1 MGEFSIL
8 AWLGAGLLLLG
19 ELWALRNRASLGRL
33 LLYATA
39 AELGY
44 LIMGLG
50 LGEPLAQTGAWFH
63 LALQAV
69 MRLLVILAAWRL
81 IRAAGS
87 DRLDRVAE
95 VAPQMPLSRL
105 MFGFGL
111 FSVMGLS
118 PFKGAFSKFIILY
131 AAVDQGH
138 WALAVTA
145 TLAGIVAAIY
155 TLTVIH
161 KICFGAPASRPVLS
175 EAGQGAAS
183 LLLMLLAAL
192 TTVGLSLDPEPLLHW
207 VGALNGLTEGHGM
220 PRFESPWQALVLLP
234 YLSGFGVFLLGHFS
248 PRLRDLMVQA
258 VAAVTLVMA
267 WQLPMADGL
276 SWLFAVIIALVM
288 LVVCVYSGP
297 YMRKDPRANLYYFFL
312 LLMLGSLLGVVTAT
326 DLGNFYLFWELMTWT
341 SYLLVIHPRTP
352 KALRAGRKYFL
363 MCAGGAYI
371 MHFGILLLHAN
382 LGSFEFAHLAAAAG
396 QLPTGDALVILACF
410 LVGLGVKAGLWP
422 VHGWLPDAHPVAPS
436 SISAPMSAI
445 LTKVGLY
452 GILKLLFLVFG
463 SAALSRLTGEGA
475 LSIPLVITLL
485 GAVTLIYGEL
495 AALREP
501 DLKRMLA
508 FSTLAQV
515 GEITAVLG
523 LGSYLALAAGLAHLV
538 NHAIF
543 KSLLFLCAGSIIYRY
558 GSKTLTELA
567 GAGRRMPIT
576 GVCLATGLLA
586 IMGLPPFSGFFSK
599 YLMIFAAVD
608 QGNLVLP
615 VVILVGSLI
624 GAVYYLRIFRV
635 LFFTP
640 AQGQATEAPVGMLL
654 PQLLL
659 AALVLAAGLFP
670 NAVLGLVQPVVA
682 QLSPAGGE
690 LPSLALEWSWAALVA
705 CIGAP
710 TVYLL
715 GKRVPALAV
724 PVALTVMALSLML
737 VLQQSQ
743 QFDPLSWWFA
753 LLIAAVGLLSLAY
766 SKGYM
771 AHGHS
776 LPRFLMFFLLMIGGL
791 LGICASRDLF
801 NFFLFWEVMS
811 SWALYFA
818 IVHEESDDA
827 LDEGFKYLM
836 FNLAGASC
844 LFLGTV
850 MLAAPSG
857 ELAFEGL
864 GQRLE
869 AMPQAW
875 SASALVLVL
884 AGLLM
889 KAAQLPLR
897 IDVQMHPP
905 TAPTP
910 VSGYISAVLL
920 KSGPFGMLKFF
931 AAIGITTLA
940 ARFGEVQGLPWPAFL
955 VALVAVLTLL
965 GAGAMAMIQTGIK
978 RLLIYSTVS
987 QLAYVLLGLALL
999 TPLGVSA
1006 GLLHFVNHMLL
1017 KNLLFMG
1024 AGVILAQAHLHSLDD
1039 LGGLGRQMPLT
1050 FGLFLFAGLSLAGI
1064 PPLNGFASKWLIY
1077 QASLQSGHY
1086 LFALATLMSSLFT
1099 LAAVL
1104 KFAHVAFLGRPS
1116 PRLSH
1121 LTDAPTSMAWPMV
1134 LTAVACLGLGLF
1146 PGLALVPIA
1155 VIVTS
1160 LGMTAPEV
1168 SLWGPLPGGWSSWL
1182 LTLTLLLPALA
1193 CWGFYRLSAPQR
1205 VAIHHHACG
1214 VDDLSD
1220 ADSHMGA
1227 AALYESPKALLRV
1240 LASPFKRRES

>member
-1 MGEFSIL
+1 MEPFSIL

-19 ELWALRNRASLGRL
+19 ELWALRSRARLGRL
-33 LLYATA
+33 LLFATL

-44 LIMGLG
+44 LMMGLG

-63 LALQAV
+63 LCLQAV
-69 MRLLVILAAWRL
+69 MRLSVIVAAWRL
-81 IRAAGS
+81 IAAAGS
-87 DRLDRVAE
+87 DRLDKVAH
-95 VAPQMPLSRL
+95 VAPNMPLSRL

-131 AAVDQGH
+131 VAVDQGH
-138 WALAVTA
+138 WLLAAVA
-145 TLAGIVAAIY
+145 TVAGIIAAFY
-155 TLTVIH
+155 TLSVTH
-161 KICFGAPASRPVLS
+161 KICFGASANRPMMAELKDNRFSVW
-175 EAGQGAAS
+175 
-183 LLLMLLAAL
+183 LMLFAAL
-192 TTVGLSLDPEPLLHW
+192 TTVALSIDPEPLLHW
-207 VGALNGLTEGHGM
+207 VGAVNGLTDGHGM
-220 PRFESPWQALVLLP
+220 PKFESPWQPIVLLP
-234 YLSGFGVFLLGHFS
+234 YLSGFAVFLIGLFS
-248 PRLRDLMVQA
+248 TKLRDIAVQA
-258 VAAVTLVMA
+258 VAAGALVMA
-267 WQLPMADGL
+267 WQLPMTDAI

-288 LVVCVYSGP
+288 LVVCVYSVA
-297 YMRKDPRANLYYFFL
+297 YMSKDTRANSYYFFL

-326 DLGNFYLFWELMTWT
+326 DLGNFYLYWELMTWT
-341 SYLLVIHPRTP
+341 SYLLVIHPRTV
-352 KALRAGRKYFL
+352 KALKAGRKYFL
-363 MCAGGAYI
+363 MCASGAYV

-382 LGSFEFAHLAAAAG
+382 LGSFEFSVLAQSAG
-396 QLPTGDALVILACF
+396 QLPVTESLMILLCF

-422 VHGWLPDAHPVAPS
+422 AHGWLPDAHPVAPS

-452 GILKLLFLVFG
+452 GILKMVFVVFG
-463 SAALSRLTGEGA
+463 AAAISRLSDSVSITLVVTVLGA
-475 LSIPLVITLL
+475 ITLL
-485 GAVTLIYGEL
+485 YGEI
-495 AALREP
+495 AALKES

-523 LGSYLALAAGLAHLV
+523 LGSYLALTGGLAHLL

-558 GSKTLTELA
+558 GSKTLTDLA

-576 GVCLATGLLA
+576 GVCLAIGLLA

-599 YLMIFAAVD
+599 FLMIYAAAE
-608 QGNLVLP
+608 QGSLMLAVL
-615 VVILVGSLI
+615 ILVGSLI

-635 LFFTP
+635 LFFTSSER
-640 AQGQATEAPVGMLL
+640 QEEEAPTFMVL
-654 PQLLL
+654 PQVLL
-659 AALVLAAGLFP
+659 ATLVLLAGLFP
-670 NAVLGLVQPVVA
+670 SYVLGLVEPVVT
-682 QLSPAGGE
+682 QLAPQGGQ
-690 LPSLALEWSWAALVA
+690 LPDLVIDWSWAALVA
-705 CIGAP
+705 CVGAP
-710 TVYLL
+710 LVYLI
-715 GKRVPALAV
+715 GKRQPNFAGPLSMA
-724 PVALTVMALSLML
+724 VMALSFWL
-737 VLQQSQ
+737 VIEQSQ
-743 QFDPLSWWFA
+743 HFEPLSWWFA
-753 LLIAAVGLLSLAY
+753 ILVAGVGLLSLLY

-776 LPRFLMFFLLMIGGL
+776 LPRFLMFFLLMMGGL
-791 LGICASRDLF
+791 IGICSSQDLF

-811 SWALYFA
+811 SWTLYFA
-818 IVHEESDDA
+818 IIHEESEQA

-836 FNLAGASC
+836 FNLFGASC
-844 LFLGTV
+844 LFLGVV

-857 ELAFEGL
+857 ELALAGL
-864 GQRLE
+864 GDRLLL
-869 AMPQAW
+869 MPTAW
-875 SASALVLVL
+875 STTAVVLVL

-889 KAAQLPLR
+889 KAAQMPVR

-920 KSGPFGMLKFF
+920 KSGPFGMLKVF
-931 AAIGITTLA
+931 AAIGLTTLTA
-940 ARFGEVQGLPWPAFL
+940 HFSELQGLPWPAF
-955 VALVAVLTLL
+955 VVGVIAALTLL

-987 QLAYVLLGLALL
+987 QLAYVLLGLSLL
-999 TPLGVSA
+999 TPLGISA

-1039 LGGLGRQMPLT
+1039 LGGLGKRMPLT
-1050 FGLFLFAGLSLAGI
+1050 FGLFLFAGLSLSGI
-1064 PPLNGFASKWLIY
+1064 PPLNGFASKWMIY
-1077 QASLQSGHY
+1077 QASLESGHY

-1104 KFAHVAFLGRPS
+1104 KFTHVAFLGRPS
-1116 PRLSH
+1116 EKVAH
-1121 LTDAPTSMAWPMV
+1121 LTDAPASMAWPMV
-1134 LTAVACLGLGLF
+1134 LTALACVVLGLF

-1155 VIVTS
+1155 AIVTS
-1160 LGMTAPEV
+1160 MGLVAPEISV
-1168 SLWGPLPGGWSSWL
+1168 FGPMPGGWSPL
-1182 LTLTLLLPALA
+1182 ALTLALLLPAGA

-1205 VAIHHHACG
+1205 VSIHTHSCG
-1214 VDDLSD
+1214 VDDLTD

-1227 AALYESPKALLRV
+1227 AALYESPKALLAM
-1240 LASPFKRRES
+1240 LAAPFKRRES